1 MELRKCPSCSDL
13 VGAESIVCP
22 RCGVNFRSA
31 LIRKIALRT
40 FSTMLLAWLVCHFV
54 FKVF

>member
-1 MELRKCPSCSDL
+1 MELRKCPSCRDL

-31 LIRKIALRT
+31 LIRKIVLR
-40 FSTMLLAWLVCHFV
+40 SLSVMLLAWLVGRFV
-54 FKVF
+54 FKLF